1 MKIRTDFVTNSSSS
15 SFITI
20 IATKADGTIIKDT
33 LESDGFPEDQIFFQD
48 DLSEIVTA
56 ETENGEEILENIR
69 SMYCNDCVDYQ
80 LDDAEKEHPLR
91 AVKDLKELISIVIKE
106 QVYGE
111 ILEGEFDVP
120 LDTAIAVMSYDVQNG
135 TYSSKQ
141 CFTESGEEIEPSVYP
156 DFDEEDGDWE

>member
-69 SMYCNDCVDYQ
+69 SMYCN
-80 LDDAEKEHPLR
+80 
-91 AVKDLKELISIVIKE
+91 
-106 QVYGE
+106 
-111 ILEGEFDVP
+111 
-120 LDTAIAVMSYDVQNG
+120 
-135 TYSSKQ
+135 
-141 CFTESGEEIEPSVYP
+141 
-156 DFDEEDGDWE
+156 

>member
-33 LESDGFPEDQIFFQD
+33 LESD
-48 DLSEIVTA
+48 
-56 ETENGEEILENIR
+56 NGEEILENIR

-80 LDDAEKEHPLR
+80 FDDEEKEHPLR
-91 AVKDLKELISIVIKE
+91 AVKDLKELISIEIKE

>member
-69 SMYCNDCVDYQ
+69 SMY
-80 LDDAEKEHPLR
+80 EKEHPLR
-91 AVKDLKELISIVIKE
+91 AVKDLKELISIEIKE